1 MLDLTDPLLPRKL
14 QAEVAAAR
22 KANYGAGQ
30 AAQPGQSPVNE
41 WANDAGPGKSVSDT
55 TFEQDID
62 FMTKVIAGGLN
73 KPKSTGQ
80 TTAPVIAGQ
89 DDRMHSHLNTKD
101 VNESISDWKALAGI
115 RK

>member
-1 MLDLTDPLLPRKL
+1 
-14 QAEVAAAR
+14 
-22 KANYGAGQ
+22 
-30 AAQPGQSPVNE
+30 
-41 WANDAGPGKSVSDT
+41 
-55 TFEQDID
+55 
-62 FMTKVIAGGLN
+62 MTKVIAGGLN